1 MSEKLLIKNL
11 PSHMD
16 DGGLLALLSP
26 ICEAQV
32 LSGPEGEGVS
42 RRATIEVAGHEEA
55 GRVVEGLDGRVVDG
69 QQINVE
75 WTRPERLRVRWEV
88 QSEEEMPAKPEP
100 HRPPDRPHRPE
111 RSPGR

>member
-1 MSEKLLIKNL
+1 MTETLQIKNL
-11 PSHMD
+11 PSRIGD
-16 DGGLLALLSP
+16 VDLLKLLSP

-42 RRATIEVAGHEEA
+42 RQATIEVAGHEEA
-55 GRVVEGLDGRVVDG
+55 ARVVEGLDGRVVDS
-69 QQINVE
+69 QQMNVE
-75 WTRPERLRVRWEV
+75 WTRPEQLRVRWEV
-88 QSEEEMPAKPEP
+88 QSEEKMPGKPEP

>member
-11 PSHMD
+11 PSHTD
-16 DGGLLALLSP
+16 AGELLALLSP
-26 ICEAQV
+26 ICEATV
-32 LSGPEGEGVS
+32 LTGPEGEGMA
-42 RRATIEVAGHEEA
+42 RQATIEVAGHEEA
-55 GRVVEGLDGRVVDG
+55 SRVVEGLDGLVVDG

-75 WTRPERLRVRWEV
+75 WTRPEQLRVRWEV
-88 QSEEEMPAKPEP
+88 QSEEEMPERPEP